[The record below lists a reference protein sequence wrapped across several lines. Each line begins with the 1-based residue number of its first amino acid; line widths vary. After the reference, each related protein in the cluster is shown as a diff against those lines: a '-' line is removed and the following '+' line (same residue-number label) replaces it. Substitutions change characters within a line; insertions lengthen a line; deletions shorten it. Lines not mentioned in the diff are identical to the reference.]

1 MSFQGDRELS
11 HGVSPCRGPTYRGVR
26 RRSWGTYVSEI
37 REPRKKTRIWLGSF
51 TTAEMAARAYDTA
64 AYHLK
69 GSSAILNFP
78 EMACSLPRPLSSSR
92 RDIQLAAAKAA
103 ANFHIEYQASRISGN
118 AVDGDLASPQD
129 HPSSSNDNSAGSP
142 ETSSWQSDA
151 ELVALFR
158 EIEGAP
164 LISPLHLVDDFGIDD
179 GFGIGE
185 FPLYDWIV

>member
-1 MSFQGDRELS
+1 MGVQGDRDLF
-11 HGVSPCRGPTYRGVR
+11 HGASPCRGPTFRGVR

-103 ANFHIEYQASRISGN
+103 ANFHIGCQSSRSSGN
-118 AVDGDLASPQD
+118 TVDGDRGSPQH
-129 HPSSSNDNSAGSP
+129 HPSSSNDTSAGSP

-158 EIEGAP
+158 EIEDAP
-164 LISPLHLVDDFGIDD
+164 LLSPVHLIDDFEINN
-179 GFGIGE
+179 GFGIEE
-185 FPLYDWIV
+185 FPLYDWIM